1 MLFLL
6 CRSTNAFYSTTKLSL
21 TFLSPQVWVDHDW
34 FFSLLGVHVSRG
46 KLHLSLSAY
55 ERWSPIKRRLLKTIH
70 LVAALSQCTVLI
82 RVLQNPEPALAWQ
95 PNKTTRGLQHLPPA
109 DTITLRTKLNGRGID
124 SFSVERCARSPKAYF
139 LCLGGDWTRFTFHVT
154 SLLSVF

>member
-1 MLFLL
+1 MTDFFHFWVF
-6 CRSTNAFYSTTKLSL
+6 T
-21 TFLSPQVWVDHDW
+21 SPEEN
-34 FFSLLGVHVSRG
+34 SIS
-46 KLHLSLSAY
+46 LSLSAY
-55 ERWSPIKRRLLKTIH
+55 ERWSPIKRRLLKTIR

-124 SFSVERCARSPKAYF
+124 SFSVERCSRSPKAYF
-139 LCLGGDWTRFTFHVT
+139 LCLGGD
-154 SLLSVF
+154 